1 MTVQNKNYSLAIPVC
16 PDSLETCVS
25 VLTDVVI
32 NRLDAPVLK
41 VYGTVKKISKNISST
56 EDFSFR

>member
-1 MTVQNKNYSLAIPVC
+1 MTVQNKNYSLAIPVW

-32 NRLDAPVLK
+32 NRLDAPVESLW
-41 VYGTVKKISKNISST
+41 NC
-56 EDFSFR
+56 